1 MGFDTAYEAL
11 TEDNDPRWAF
21 GTGFADPLDG
31 VDTSLPPGVDG
42 DDLAAYCTMLGDDAL
57 VMSQRLQEWCTRAP
71 TLEVEVAL
79 ANVALDLLGQARL
92 LLTRAG
98 HAEGSGRSEDDLAYR
113 RPAEEFRN
121 VVLVEVADGD
131 FAQCVVRL
139 LLFST
144 WRLALMQRLAAT
156 ADPVVAA
163 IVAKAVK
170 EVTYHRD
177 YAAQWVVRLGDGTAE
192 SHRRTVA
199 AVDRLW
205 PLTAELFATSDVEQ
219 RLHRAG
225 VAADPAEL
233 RPEFEDVVATV
244 CRAATLPPPGA
255 IGRGEAA
262 GRAGVHMPALTS
274 LLAELQAVARE
285 HPEAT
290 W

>member
-42 DDLAAYCTMLGDDAL
+42 HDVAAYCTMLGDDAL
-57 VMSQRLQEWCTRAP
+57 VMSQRLQQWCTRLP
-71 TLEVEVAL
+71 TLEAEVAL

-98 HAEGSGRSEDDLAYR
+98 GADGSGRSEDDLAYR
-113 RPAEEFRN
+113 RDARELRN
-121 VVLVEVADGD
+121 VLLAEVANGD
-131 FAQCVVRL
+131 FAHCVVRL
-139 LLFST
+139 SLFST
-144 WRLALMQRLAAT
+144 WRLALLEHLVSS

-163 IVAKAVK
+163 IAGKAVK

-192 SHRRTVA
+192 SHRRVVA
-199 AVDRLW
+199 AVDELW
-205 PLTAELFATSDVEQ
+205 PLTAELFAATDVER
-219 RLHRAG
+219 RLQRAG
-225 VAADPAEL
+225 VGADPAEL
-233 RPEFEDVVATV
+233 RPEFEEIVATV
-244 CRAATLPPPGA
+244 WRAATLPPPVPVG
-255 IGRGEAA
+255 GGGAA
-262 GRAGVHMPALTS
+262 GRIGVHTPALTS